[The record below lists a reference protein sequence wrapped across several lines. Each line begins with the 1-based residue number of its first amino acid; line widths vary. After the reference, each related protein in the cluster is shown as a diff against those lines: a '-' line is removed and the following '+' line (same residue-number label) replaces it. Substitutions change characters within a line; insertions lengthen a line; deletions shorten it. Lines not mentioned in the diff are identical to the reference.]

1 MESDIK
7 IKKLHEKTEKIAE
20 VMSDNIAQLYKR
32 EERDEDIK
40 LKAEEM
46 EENATMFKKS
56 AKHLRKQR
64 SCFYIV
70 FRPRIPSFLKKSP
83 F

>member
-1 MESDIK
+1 MTEHQDK

-20 VMSDNIAQLYKR
+20 VMTDNIAQIYKR
-32 EERDEDIK
+32 EERNEDIK
-40 LKAEEM
+40 FKAEEM
-46 EENATMFKKS
+46 EENAVMFKKS

-70 FRPRIPSFLKKSP
+70 FRPRIPSFLKRK